1 MLKHFYIL
9 VTLLFVA
16 STTSAFAS
24 SCYSLE
30 EAEAEQGIRI
40 HSELM
45 VIGLNCQHMKFK
57 DGTNLY
63 LEYRKFT
70 NEHADI
76 FSTYEQTLM
85 DYYQS
90 QGHADPE
97 AKINTIRTQIANKIS
112 KDAATMRPDLFCN
125 RYASRLL
132 KVINFSKTEIRAW
145 AATFYDTHPVSN
157 PICEH

>member
-1 MLKHFYIL
+1 MLRHIFIL
-9 VTLLFVA
+9 LPLLFFVVLSPA
-16 STTSAFAS
+16 YAS
-24 SCYSLE
+24 SCYSHE

-70 NEHADI
+70 NEHSDL
-76 FSTYEQTLM
+76 FSAYEQILM
-85 DYYQS
+85 EYYRR
-90 QGHADPE
+90 QGHSDPE
-97 AKINTIRTQIANKIS
+97 ATINTTRTQIANKIS

-125 RYASRLL
+125 RYAGRLL
-132 KVINFSKTEIRAW
+132 KVINFSKSDIKAW
-145 AATFYDTHPVSN
+145 ASTFYKSHPVSN